1 MVSKHEHVLG
11 PSEGFG
17 ITHIAASTPKVSN
30 PEDKAWDGRI
40 CISKFPSDS
49 DASGKGLPLGTTG
62 QKKETGKGA
71 KKANWSCSPT
81 LFPCSIVECRER
93 SSPRNEPEMNPN
105 HSNPIR
111 TQDSVFQEITFP
123 YKLHL

>member
-1 MVSKHEHVLG
+1 MVSKHEHMLG

-30 PEDKAWDGRI
+30 PEDTAWDGRI

-71 KKANWSCSPT
+71 KKVNGRAVLPFFLAPLLSAGKGA
-81 LFPCSIVECRER
+81 LQG
-93 SSPRNEPEMNPN
+93 MNL
-105 HSNPIR
+105 
-111 TQDSVFQEITFP
+111 
-123 YKLHL
+123 K